1 MVYTILHPVAISP
14 SAPTPP
20 PHLRLPETELMRRF
34 IACTSLLSLLLLAI
48 GRTNGAEAQAMTPA
62 DVERV
67 TAETRA
73 TMELYYS
80 LFSER
85 NMEALADRVFTI
97 PWMTL
102 GANGI
107 TANLTRDEALV
118 RWQASLIGLLQR
130 GWDHSVFTVEGVC
143 VLNAGAAIVSG
154 YNTRYA
160 EDGSEMSMGSL
171 AYFLGLTDQGWRI
184 IGYTGVVRGTT
195 VSC

>member
-1 MVYTILHPVAISP
+1 
-14 SAPTPP
+14 
-20 PHLRLPETELMRRF
+20 MRRF
-34 IACTSLLSLLLLAI
+34 MTRTAGLALLLLAV
-48 GRTNGAEAQAMTPA
+48 GGPNETEAQAMPSA
-62 DVERV
+62 EVERV
-67 TAETRA
+67 SAEARA

-85 NMEALADRVFTI
+85 NMEALPDRVFTI

-107 TANLTRDEALV
+107 TTSTTRDEALV

-130 GWDHSVFTVEGVC
+130 GWDHSVFTVEDVC
-143 VLNAGAAIVSG
+143 VLNVGAAIVSG

-160 EDGSEMSMGSL
+160 EDGSEMSVGSL
-171 AYFLGLTDQGWRI
+171 AYYLGLTDEGWRI
-184 IGYTGVVRGTT
+184 IGYTGVARGKT

>member
-1 MVYTILHPVAISP
+1 
-14 SAPTPP
+14 
-20 PHLRLPETELMRRF
+20 MRRF
-34 IACTSLLSLLLLAI
+34 TTRTTGLALLLVAI
-48 GRTNGAEAQAMTPA
+48 AGPNEADAQGMSSAEV
-62 DVERV
+62 DRV
-67 TAETRA
+67 KGEARA

-85 NMEALADRVFTI
+85 NMEALPDRVFTI

-107 TANLTRDEALV
+107 TTSTTRDEALV

-130 GWDHSVFTVEGVC
+130 GWDHSAFTVENVC

-160 EDGSEMSMGSL
+160 DDGSEMSVGSL
-171 AYFLGLTDQGWRI
+171 AYFLGLTDEGWRI
-184 IGYTGVVRGTT
+184 IGYTGVARGTT

>member
-1 MVYTILHPVAISP
+1 
-14 SAPTPP
+14 
-20 PHLRLPETELMRRF
+20 MRRSTTRT
-34 IACTSLLSLLLLAI
+34 AGLALLLLAV
-48 GRTNGAEAQAMTPA
+48 GGPNESEAQAMTSA
-62 DVERV
+62 EVERV
-67 TAETRA
+67 SAEARA

-85 NMEALADRVFTI
+85 NMEALPDRVFTI

-107 TANLTRDEALV
+107 TTSTTRDEALV
-118 RWQASLIGLLQR
+118 RWQSSLIGLLQR
-130 GWDHSVFTVEGVC
+130 GWDHSVFTVEDVC

-160 EDGSEMSMGSL
+160 EDGSEMSVGSL
-171 AYFLGLTDQGWRI
+171 AYFLGLTDDGWRI
-184 IGYTGVVRGTT
+184 IGYTGVARGMT